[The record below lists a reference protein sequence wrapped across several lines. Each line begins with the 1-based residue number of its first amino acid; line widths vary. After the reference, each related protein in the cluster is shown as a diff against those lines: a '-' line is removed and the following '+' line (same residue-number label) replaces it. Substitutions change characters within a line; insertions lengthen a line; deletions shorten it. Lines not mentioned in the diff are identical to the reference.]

1 MVECTALEMR
11 HTREGIQGSNP
22 CLSASFMIQNK
33 MMARCRADN
42 PQLPRRFA
50 GSNRTWETAE
60 TANIGL

>member
-1 MVECTALEMR
+1 
-11 HTREGIQGSNP
+11 
-22 CLSASFMIQNK
+22 MIQNK